1 MNFPTIEGCY
11 EAKKRLN
18 NVSINTPFQ
27 FLDRISKN
35 FNAEIYTKREDLQLV
50 RSFKIRGAFNKIV
63 ALSKYELKNGIVCA
77 SGGNHAQGFAFACN
91 HLKIMGTIFMP
102 LPTPKQ
108 KIDRVKM
115 FGAEY
120 VKIILKGD
128 TFDDS
133 QKQAEKFQKK
143 SDSVFIHPFD
153 DIEVIHGQAT
163 IALEI
168 LQQIDFDLDYM
179 FIPVGGGGLI
189 SGFLTV
195 FKKLS
200 PKTKIVAVEPS
211 GATSFITSLRNNK
224 NTRLKMIDKFAE
236 GVAIQKMGEI
246 CFGYCKDLIDEC
258 ISVDEGRI
266 CKEILELYNKEGIIV
281 EPAGAIST
289 ACLDQFS
296 NKIGGK
302 KIGTIICGGN
312 NDITRTPEIKERALL
327 YSNLKHY
334 FIVRFP
340 QRAGSLKQFASEILG
355 PTDDITFFEY
365 SKKSSRVVA
374 PAVVG
379 IELKSKSNLV
389 PLIKRMK
396 ESGFYGEYL
405 NEKPDLFQ
413 YLI

>member
-11 EAKKRLN
+11 KARERLN
-18 NVSINTPFQ
+18 NVSVNTPFQ
-27 FLDRISKN
+27 FLDRISNN

-63 ALSKYELKNGIVCA
+63 ALSKDDLKRGIVCA

-91 HLKIMGTIFMP
+91 HLKINGTVFMP

-120 VKIILKGD
+120 IKIILKGD
-128 TFDDS
+128 TYDDS
-133 QKQAEKFQKK
+133 QKEAEKYQVK
-143 SDSVFIHPFD
+143 SNSVFIHPFD
-153 DIEVIHGQAT
+153 DVEVIHGQAT

-168 LQQIDFDLDYM
+168 LNQIDFDLDYM
-179 FIPVGGGGLI
+179 FIPVGGGGLV

-200 PKTKIVAVEPS
+200 PKTKIVGVEPS
-211 GATSFITSLRNNK
+211 GATSFITSLKNNRN
-224 NTRLKMIDKFAE
+224 TQLKTIDKFAE
-236 GVAIQKMGEI
+236 GVAIQKMGDI
-246 CFGYCKDLIDEC
+246 CFNYCKDLIDKT

-266 CKEILELYNKEGIIV
+266 CKEILDLYNKEGIVV
-281 EPAGAIST
+281 EPAGAISL
-289 ACLDQFS
+289 ACLDQFRDEI
-296 NKIGGK
+296 KGK

-365 SKKSSRVVA
+365 SKKSNRVVA

-379 IELKSKSNLV
+379 IELKSKSDLS

>member
-11 EAKKRLN
+11 QAKERLC
-18 NVSINTPFQ
+18 NVSTNTPFQ
-27 FLDRISKN
+27 FLDRISNN

-50 RSFKIRGAFNKIV
+50 RSFKIRGAINKIV
-63 ALSKYELKNGIVCA
+63 ALSKDDLNRGIVCA

-91 HLKIMGTIFMP
+91 YLKINGTVFMP

-120 VKIILKGD
+120 IKIILQGD
-128 TFDDS
+128 TYDDS
-133 QKQAEKFQKK
+133 QKEAEKYQVK
-143 SDSVFIHPFD
+143 SNSVFIHPFD
-153 DIEVIHGQAT
+153 DVEVIHGQAT

-168 LQQIDFDLDYM
+168 LEQIDFDLDYM
-179 FIPVGGGGLI
+179 FIPVGGGGLV

-200 PKTKIVAVEPS
+200 PKTKIVGVEPS
-211 GATSFITSLRNNK
+211 GATSFITSLRNNR
-224 NTRLKMIDKFAE
+224 NTQLKMIDKFAE
-236 GVAIQKMGEI
+236 GVAIQKMGDI
-246 CFGYCKDLIDEC
+246 CFNYCKDLIDKT

-266 CKEILELYNKEGIIV
+266 CKEILDLYNKEGIVV
-281 EPAGAIST
+281 EPAGAISL

-296 NKIGGK
+296 DEIKGK

-365 SKKSSRVVA
+365 SKKSNRVVA

-379 IELKSKSNLV
+379 IELKSKNDLT

-396 ESGFYGEYL
+396 EGGFYGEYL